1 MLIFIAWPSFD
12 KGQRG
17 WQKCHSLY
25 LILSFK
31 HLFFLFSLYMYNKCI
46 SCLSN
51 VYEFSN
57 INLELGFWN
66 QNNSKRFRRMVLSN
80 IHIVSRTIELAEW
93 LGSVRVTFYFE
104 LITYRRQHR
113 NLIYIILRVR
123 IRAPYITL
131 EFVTRREHKH
141 RTSLT
146 YSSNVTRRK
155 LAKIL

>member
-31 HLFFLFSLYMYNKCI
+31 HLFFLFSLYMYLMSLKCLRVLKHKFRARI
-46 SCLSN
+46 FKSN
-51 VYEFSN
+51 S
-57 INLELGFWN
+57 
-66 QNNSKRFRRMVLSN
+66 NSKRFRRIVLSN
-80 IHIVSRTIELAEW
+80 IHIISGTIELAEW

-113 NLIYIILRVR
+113 NLIYIMLRVR